1 MNPGNKLGPRGVEVS
16 RMFGRIARRYD
27 FANRILSLGLCV
39 GWRDALVAET
49 AALRPRRAVD
59 LATGSGDVAFEL
71 LRSLPPDTEVVG
83 YDFCEPML
91 DVARE
96 RARQSGRQAPEFKLG
111 DCMALPIADDAVDA
125 VSIAYGVRNFE
136 DRARG
141 LRELRRVV
149 KPGGSVFILEFS
161 KPAAWFAPFHFVHV
175 RLISPILAG
184 LLTGDFGTYR
194 YLGTSIAGF
203 PDADGLTQE
212 LKNAGFS
219 EVSHES
225 MMFGT
230 VALHRAKK

>member
-1 MNPGNKLGPRGVEVS
+1 MAEGSAVRQ
-16 RMFGRIARRYD
+16 MFSGIASRYD
-27 FANRILSLGLCV
+27 LANRVLSLGLCV
-39 GWRDALVAET
+39 GWRNRLIKAVCATHPKHVA
-49 AALRPRRAVD
+49 D

-71 LRSLPPDTEVVG
+71 LTALPQDCTVVG

-91 DVARE
+91 DVARR
-96 RARQSGRQAPEFKLG
+96 RAAQSKMHAPEFRLG
-111 DCMALPIADDAVDA
+111 DCMQLPIADDACDA
-125 VSIAYGVRNFE
+125 VTIAYGVRNFE

-141 LRELRRVV
+141 LRELRRVT
-149 KPGGSVFILEFS
+149 KLGGSVFILEFS

-184 LLTGDFGTYR
+184 ILTGDFGAYR

-203 PDADGLTQE
+203 PDAAGLTQE

-225 MMFGT
+225 MLFGT